1 MKRINYFVSLLM
13 VLAVVLFASITGVSA
28 ASSLPSSVTT
38 DKLVDTSTVSGLKEV
53 EYIKNFPVIV
63 KTAENGKYFMYCMN
77 IEATYDGNVKFAAA
91 GTVADGYLYILN
103 SNPNTGDKYKDF
115 YIKQMAVWYYEDY
128 LSGDNNNLEKVVKQ
142 YIYSHKDSEV
152 VSNWIYKLGT
162 GAMTYTQKRGTLSI
176 TKPASLVWAK
186 QGDYYVSQNIQVNSS
201 NLSGKISYG
210 LKNAP
215 LGTKITNGTV
225 ANTIQVKVPAGAI
238 PEGKKLT
245 LTLTVSGAYNKQTA
259 YYYYNSSKY
268 QKLLF
273 QDAKDSSVAL
283 SDSYEMTLVPP
294 QKVVYKVEY
303 VMHGHGDQV
312 PTEYNIEDGGKATKP
327 TDPKASGWKFEG
339 WYIDAAYTKLYDF
352 NTAIHEDKVLHAKW
366 TQIVYKAEFVM
377 HGHGAQVPTQN
388 NIPDGGKVVKP
399 ADPTAQGWKFE
410 GWYID
415 AAYTK
420 PYDFN
425 TAVHENKVIHAKWTP
440 VVYKVEFVMHGHG
453 DQVPTQN
460 NIPDGG
466 KATDPNQ
473 QNVGEW
479 IFEGWYEEYDAATG
493 TYSKPY
499 NFNTEIHE
507 NKVLHAKWSK
517 KDPERFEILIS
528 KTDVTKT
535 KEVAGA
541 TLEIFDENGVSVMS
555 WVSTTEAKKVSLLPG
570 VYTLKETSAPTGYK
584 LTSKTITFKV
594 TATGDLYE
602 KNSGNTYTKV
612 AKIAM
617 VNELL
622 DVVSIVKRDKAN
634 DKVLSGAVLVIKDT
648 KNNVVK
654 RFTTGNGA
662 TNFDLA
668 AGEYVLV
675 EETAPVGYVKST
687 SVVYF
692 KLLSDGTLQVKNSK
706 GEYVD
711 STVVTFYNEKKK
723 EEEVPVPKTD
733 LDSTIYVMSG
743 LVLLA
748 GGVYFANKTIKE
760 Y

>member
-1 MKRINYFVSLLM
+1 
-13 VLAVVLFASITGVSA
+13 
-28 ASSLPSSVTT
+28 
-38 DKLVDTSTVSGLKEV
+38 
-53 EYIKNFPVIV
+53 
-63 KTAENGKYFMYCMN
+63 
-77 IEATYDGNVKFAAA
+77 
-91 GTVADGYLYILN
+91 
-103 SNPNTGDKYKDF
+103 
-115 YIKQMAVWYYEDY
+115 
-128 LSGDNNNLEKVVKQ
+128 
-142 YIYSHKDSEV
+142 
-152 VSNWIYKLGT
+152 
-162 GAMTYTQKRGTLSI
+162 
-176 TKPASLVWAK
+176 
-186 QGDYYVSQNIQVNSS
+186 
-201 NLSGKISYG
+201 
-210 LKNAP
+210 
-215 LGTKITNGTV
+215 
-225 ANTIQVKVPAGAI
+225 
-238 PEGKKLT
+238 
-245 LTLTVSGAYNKQTA
+245 
-259 YYYYNSSKY
+259 
-268 QKLLF
+268 
-273 QDAKDSSVAL
+273 
-283 SDSYEMTLVPP
+283 
-294 QKVVYKVEY
+294 
-303 VMHGHGDQV
+303 
-312 PTEYNIEDGGKATKP
+312 
-327 TDPKASGWKFEG
+327 
-339 WYIDAAYTKLYDF
+339 
-352 NTAIHEDKVLHAKW
+352 
-366 TQIVYKAEFVM
+366 
-377 HGHGAQVPTQN
+377 
-388 NIPDGGKVVKP
+388 
-399 ADPTAQGWKFE
+399 
-410 GWYID
+410 
-415 AAYTK
+415 
-420 PYDFN
+420 
-425 TAVHENKVIHAKWTP
+425 
-440 VVYKVEFVMHGHG
+440 MHGHG

-499 NFNTEIHE
+499 NFNTVIHE